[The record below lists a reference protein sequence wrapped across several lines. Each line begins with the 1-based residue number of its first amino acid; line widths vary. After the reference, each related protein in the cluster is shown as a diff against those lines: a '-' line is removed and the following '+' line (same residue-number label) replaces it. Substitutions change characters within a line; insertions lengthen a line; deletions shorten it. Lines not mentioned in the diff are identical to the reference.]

1 VLELFVMRVSGF
13 TVLRQTERLGY
24 PFRES
29 IRSLLPLVDELVIG
43 VGDGDDGTWEAVQEI
58 GDAKI
63 RAFRSPWDPER
74 RRGGEEIARQTNL
87 ALQRCS
93 GEWAVYLQA
102 DEVLHEADLDR
113 LDTAMHRHLRRRT
126 EGLLFT
132 YLHFFGSYDVVAAG
146 WPAWYPRAV
155 RAIKLSVD
163 VRSSGDGCG
172 FTLFQQGRPR
182 GLIKA
187 DSGARVFH
195 YGWCGDRT
203 WQLEKRK
210 NLERL
215 YSADD
220 AGIERRYRATAE
232 SPGDGAQQQSHLRRF
247 AGTHPK
253 VMAPRVRA
261 QSWTFE
267 PRIRPRWRSWTATLR
282 GILQYP
288 FGRRGNSIRAI
299 APIAI
304 SNAVWRALD
313 RWRRLVHRPPAP
325 PTGRAARDRDD

>member
-1 VLELFVMRVSGF
+1 MKVSGF
-13 TVLRQTERLGY
+13 TILRQTEHLGY

-63 RAFRSPWDPER
+63 RAFRSAWDAAR

-87 ALQRCS
+87 ALQRCT
-93 GEWAVYLQA
+93 GDWAVYLQA

-113 LDTAMHRHLRRRT
+113 IDAAMRRHLRRRT

-155 RAIKLSVD
+155 RIVKLGAD

-187 DSGARVFH
+187 DSEARVFH
-195 YGWCGDRT
+195 YGWCGDKT
-203 WQLEKRK
+203 WQLEKRR

-220 AGIERRYRATAE
+220 AGIERRYRASAE
-232 SPGDGAQQQSHLRRF
+232 SPGDGAQQQPHLRRF
-247 AGTHPK
+247 TGAHPR
-253 VMAPRVRA
+253 VMAQRVRA

-267 PRIRPRWRSWTATLR
+267 PDFQPRWRSWTATLR
-282 GILQYP
+282 GLLQYP
-288 FGRRGNSIRAI
+288 FGSGGNSIRAI
-299 APIAI
+299 VPIAI
-304 SNAVWRALD
+304 SNAVWLALD

-325 PTGRAARDRDD
+325 PAGRAASHRGD